1 MSDRAHPFELL
12 FAPFRASELPAIRT
26 GIGTRR
32 GVADFVLCEPAL
44 ALLRALR
51 PDEGL
56 GDAVDD
62 FVILVHAAFWFWH
75 DGERTVSVDAV
86 ELGRTFAA
94 PAPQPHHAL
103 TTQYIQVPP
112 RVIWGQLS
120 AEIPFE
126 PLDGWF
132 ETVEDDALRAVACF
146 GVHPERPGISV
157 TAVVG
162 PVPENVRRADD
173 RPLFTPTMPGGDLAG
188 LHAIE
193 SPAELLWLAW
203 CTADPEELS

>member
-1 MSDRAHPFELL
+1 MTARAHPFDLL
-12 FAPFRASELPAIRT
+12 FAPFRASELPAIRAAL
-26 GIGTRR
+26 GGRR

-44 ALLRALR
+44 LLLRALR

-62 FVILVHAAFWFWH
+62 FVVLVHAAFWFWH
-75 DGERTVSVDAV
+75 DGERTVSIDAA
-86 ELGRTFAA
+86 ELARTITA
-94 PAPQPHHAL
+94 PAPQPHHLL
-103 TTQYIQVPP
+103 TTQYIQLPP
-112 RVIWGQLS
+112 RIVWGQLS
-120 AEIPFE
+120 ADIPFE

-132 ETVEDDALRAVACF
+132 ATVEGDALRAVACF

-157 TAVVG
+157 SAVIG
-162 PVPENVRRADD
+162 PEPEIVRRADGQ
-173 RPLFTPTMPGGDLAG
+173 PLFTPTMPGGDLAG
-188 LHAIE
+188 LHAID